1 MKLRIALIIF
11 CLTVLAANAQ
21 PERILHFE
29 SRIVVQTNGAL
40 TVTETIQAQA
50 SGDQIKH
57 GIYRDFPQLYKG
69 KWGLRMKTSFEI
81 KEVLRDGQSE
91 PYHTE
96 NRENGIRVYIGS
108 PSSLVSTGV
117 HTYQLTYE
125 TDRQLGFFSD
135 HDELYWN
142 ATGNGWNFTIDSAT
156 TTVILPP
163 GATAKNLKAYTGP
176 QGATDGNY
184 TATNVNGNTH
194 FETTRQ
200 LFPNWGLT
208 IVVEWPKG
216 FVTESSPAAKW
227 LDLLKDNLG
236 LMLGLGGLLLT
247 FIYYFVA
254 WEKVGKDPKR
264 GVIIPLFAPPESF
277 SPAAVR
283 YLKHMGF
290 DNRAFAAAILNLA
303 VKGKIK
309 IDEEKHILQ
318 KRIYTLIPVRTELS
332 GLSAEET
339 TLWHNLV
346 GGYLPLALKQENY
359 ATVQAAQKNLK
370 SQLESAMK
378 GTLFATHWRWC
389 VPGIILSAVALA
401 VSLLDARDW
410 KAACF
415 LTLWL
420 SIWIPVTAVLLRNNL
435 LFGIIFSVAAIG
447 ALFGF
452 VQVTSFWIAGL
463 IVAAGLLNVI
473 FYYLLKAP
481 TREGQRILDQI
492 EGFKMYLG
500 VAEKDRLNLENPPE
514 RTPALFEKFLPYA
527 LALGVEQKWSEQF
540 AAVLSAAGHAGGAY
554 SPGWYYGPSWNHLG
568 PASFASSF
576 GSSLAGAISSSST
589 APGSSGGGGG
599 GSSGGGGGG
608 GGGGGW

>member
-1 MKLRIALIIF
+1 MKLRFISFFLS
-11 CLTVLAANAQ
+11 LTALAASAQ
-21 PERILHFE
+21 PERILHFD
-29 SRIVVQTNGAL
+29 SRIVVQTNAAL
-40 TVTETIQAQA
+40 IVTETIQAQA
-50 SGDQIKH
+50 GGDQIKH

-69 KWGLRMKTSFEI
+69 KWGLRMKTGFDI

-156 TTVILPP
+156 VTVILPP
-163 GATAKNLKAYTGP
+163 GATAKNPKAYTGP
-176 QGATDGNY
+176 QGAIGNNY
-184 TATNVNGNTH
+184 MTTNVASNAF
-194 FETTRQ
+194 FETTKP
-200 LFPNWGLT
+200 LLPNWGLT

-216 FVTESSPAAKW
+216 FVAESSTAAKW

-236 LMLGLGGLLLT
+236 VLLGLCGLLMV
-247 FIYYFVA
+247 FIYYFIA
-254 WEKVGKDPKR
+254 WEKMGKDPKR
-264 GVIIPLFAPPESF
+264 SVIIPLYAPPENF
-277 SPAAVR
+277 SAAAVR
-283 YLKHMGF
+283 YLKHMAF
-290 DNRAFAAAILNLA
+290 DNRAFAAAILDLA

-309 IDEEKHILQ
+309 IDEEKHFLQ
-318 KRIYTLIPVRTELS
+318 KRTYTLISAENDLS
-332 GLSAEET
+332 GLPPEEA
-339 TLWHNLV
+339 TLWRDLV
-346 GGYLPLALKQENY
+346 GDGKPLALKQENY

-370 SQLESAMK
+370 AQLESAMK

-389 VPGIILSAVALA
+389 IPGIILSAVALA
-401 VSLLDARDW
+401 ASLLDARDW

-415 LTLWL
+415 LTFWL
-420 SIWIPVTAVLLRNNL
+420 SIWIPVTLVLLRNNL
-435 LFGIIFSVAAIG
+435 LFGIVFSLAAIG

-452 VQVTSFWIAGL
+452 VQVTSFWIASL
-463 IVAAGLLNVI
+463 IVAVGLLNVI

-481 TREGQRILDQI
+481 TSEGQRILDQI

-500 VAEKDRLNLENPPE
+500 VAEKDRINLENPPE
-514 RTPALFEKFLPYA
+514 RTPELFEKFLPYA

-540 AAVLSAAGHAGGAY
+540 AAVLSAAGHGGGAY
-554 SPGWYYGPSWNHLG
+554 SPGWYYGTSWNHLG
-568 PASFASSF
+568 AASFASSF
-576 GSSLAGAISSSST
+576 GNSLAGAISSSST

-599 GSSGGGGGG
+599 SSGGGGGG